1 MNSIR
6 LLVRDFI
13 DCITIEETAM
23 GGCQTYYD
31 ISTTVLKID
40 GLGQHRGGDSP
51 LVNVLTKGWGEWP
64 IAPLW
69 GFLAMPYT
77 QC

>member
-13 DCITIEETAM
+13 DCITIVETTM

-40 GLGQHRGGDSP
+40 GLGQHRGGECSYEG
-51 LVNVLTKGWGEWP
+51 VGGE
-64 IAPLW
+64 AHSTTM
-69 GFLAMPYT
+69 GFLGNAIHTMLDT
-77 QC
+77 DS

>member
-31 ISTTVLKID
+31 VSTTVLKID
-40 GLGQHRGGDSP
+40 GLGQHRGGECSY
-51 LVNVLTKGWGEWP
+51 KGVGEGP